1 MAVYYQKNTNVKY
14 TYYFQE
20 SITQTDS
27 MYKGRKDGV
36 LG

>member
-1 MAVYYQKNTNVKY
+1 MAVYYQENTDAKY

-20 SITQTDS
+20 LITQTDS

-36 LG
+36 IE